1 LAGFFCALTL
11 RLFALLQIAGRGVRD
26 VTGGMVSHG
35 QKSIRANFQSKTT
48 AQTGIAP
55 NSERAAAAFGEL
67 STIGSLP

>member
-1 LAGFFCALTL
+1 MRRHPCRMSTQVSRSHPIPRPALVVKI
-11 RLFALLQIAGRGVRD
+11 F
-26 VTGGMVSHG
+26 
-35 QKSIRANFQSKTT
+35 IRANFQSKTT